1 MVYTPKD
8 SELSHV
14 HFDAVLVDVILDE
27 IKKDVLPSEDIEV
40 PEWEL
45 PANDQ
50 DGTVMGESIKE
61 KDQKWNAL
69 CVDSMKLR

>member
-1 MVYTPKD
+1 MTNLSKD

-14 HFDAVLVDVILDE
+14 HFDPVLVDVVLDE

-45 PANDQ
+45 PASDQ
-50 DGTVMGESIKE
+50 DGALVGETIRE
-61 KDQKWNAL
+61 KDQKWNVL
-69 CVDSMKLR
+69 TVDKIR

>member
-14 HFDAVLVDVILDE
+14 HIDPALVDVILPE
-27 IKKDVLPSEDIEV
+27 IKKDLLPDEDIDV
-40 PEWEL
+40 PDWEL

-50 DGTVMGESIKE
+50 DGALAGESIKE

-69 CVDSMKLR
+69 ILDKVR